1 MLDASLTRW
10 TIEAD
15 DSTFQDDIVSR
26 STTTPVVIDF
36 WAPWCGPCRTLG
48 PVLESLAAEYA
59 GRFVLV
65 KINVDEA
72 QELAGTF
79 RIEGIPAI
87 RVIKDSKLVNGFD
100 GLMPENEL
108 REFLDASIGAA
119 PEGEGEGAPTPP
131 TEDVAE
137 VEKSDPARA
146 EVMYREILAADANNE
161 NARLGLARLALAA
174 GRDDEAAEM
183 LAPLGAIEAVGLEA
197 ERLRLILELRRL
209 PVPASAD
216 LPTVESI
223 DLESGDLLL
232 QLGQSLAKEGDY
244 PAALEALIRA
254 ARTDKTMAKGP
265 VRELMVKIFQVIGI
279 RSELSDAYRD
289 QLRGLLY

>member
-1 MLDASLTRW
+1 MLDAALTRW

-15 DSTFQDDIVSR
+15 DSTFQEDVVAR
-26 STTTPVVIDF
+26 SAAVPVLIDF

-72 QELAGTF
+72 QELAGMF

-87 RVIKDSKLVNGFD
+87 RLLRDAKLVNGFE
-100 GLMPENEL
+100 GLMPEAEL
-108 REFLDASIGAA
+108 REFLEANLGDGEGSGLAA
-119 PEGEGEGAPTPP
+119 PETAS
-131 TEDVAE
+131 EDVGE
-137 VEKSDPARA
+137 VEKTDPARA
-146 EVMYREILAADANNE
+146 EGMYREILTADDTNE
-161 NARLGLARLALAA
+161 AARLGLARLAIAA
-174 GRDDEAAEM
+174 GRDDEAAA
-183 LAPLGAIEAVGLEA
+183 LVAPLGAVEATGLEA
-197 ERLRLILELRRL
+197 ERLRVILELRKL
-209 PVPASAD
+209 PVAASAD
-216 LPTVESI
+216 LPTLESI
-223 DLESGDLLL
+223 DLDSGDLLL

-254 ARTDKTMAKGP
+254 ARVDKAMAKGP
-265 VRELMVKIFQVIGI
+265 VRELMVKIFQIIGL
-279 RSELSDAYRD
+279 RSEMSEVYRD

>member
-1 MLDASLTRW
+1 MIDAALTRW

-15 DSTFQDDIVSR
+15 DSTFQEDVVAR
-26 STTTPVVIDF
+26 STGTPVLIDF

-72 QELAGTF
+72 QELAGMF

-87 RVIKDSKLVNGFD
+87 RLLRDSKLVNGFD
-100 GLMPENEL
+100 GLMPEAGL
-108 REFLDASIGAA
+108 REFLEANLGDGASGGVAA
-119 PEGEGEGAPTPP
+119 PETA
-131 TEDVAE
+131 TEDVGE
-137 VEKSDPARA
+137 VEKTDPARA
-146 EVMYREILAADANNE
+146 GVMYREILTADDRNE
-161 NARLGLARLALAA
+161 PARLGLARLAIAA
-174 GRDDEAAEM
+174 GRDDEAAAM
-183 LAPLGAIEAVGLEA
+183 VAPLGAVEATGLEA
-197 ERLRLILELRRL
+197 ERLRVILELRKL
-209 PVPASAD
+209 PVVASSD
-216 LPTVESI
+216 LPTLESI

-254 ARTDKTMAKGP
+254 ARVDKAMAKGP
-265 VRELMVKIFQVIGI
+265 VRELMVKIFQIIGL
-279 RSELSDAYRD
+279 RSEMSDAYRD